1 MLIQRIR
8 SFVAAEV
15 LLTLAVAGS
24 AQQGQAQARGMASSS
39 SPETDFI
46 VLSSDHYVVETPR
59 DCSGK
64 VGFFKGL
71 CEGQGPRRED
81 RCTTLL
87 ADAQRLHSYTVECR
101 EPLTAGQKVSGYVR
115 GGNLVLQ
122 IDGKTRTY
130 GILKSRLLESTTE
143 KKKPNEDADSAGAS
157 ALAQRAD
164 VSPVSIKSN
173 PDGADITVDGKY
185 VGSTPSII
193 RLATGDHEIEIRK
206 PGFKAWE
213 RKMAVTTGGKVT
225 VDATLEKEIPQ

>member
-15 LLTLAVAGS
+15 LLTMALAAS
-24 AQQGQAQARGMASSS
+24 AQQGQAQAPRMASSG

-46 VLSSDHYVVETPR
+46 VLSSDHRVVETPR

-64 VGFFKGL
+64 GFLKGL

-81 RCTTLL
+81 HCTALL
-87 ADAQRLHSYTVECR
+87 ADARRLQSYTVECR
-101 EPLTAGQKVSGYVR
+101 KPLTAGQKVSGYVR

-122 IDGKTRTY
+122 IDGETRTY
-130 GILKSRLLESTTE
+130 GILKSQLLKPTTE
-143 KKKPNEDADSAGAS
+143 KRKPNEDADSAGAS

-185 VGSTPSII
+185 VGSTPSVI
-193 RLATGDHEIEIRK
+193 RLTAGEHDIEIAK
-206 PGFKAWE
+206 PGFKAWK
-213 RKMAVTTGGKVT
+213 RSMTVTAGGQVT
-225 VDATLEKEIPQ
+225 IDAALEKEIP